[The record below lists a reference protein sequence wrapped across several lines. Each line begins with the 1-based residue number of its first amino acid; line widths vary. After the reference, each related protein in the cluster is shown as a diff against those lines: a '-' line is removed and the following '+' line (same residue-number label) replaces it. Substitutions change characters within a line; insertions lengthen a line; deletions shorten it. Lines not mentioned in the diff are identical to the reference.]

1 MQNFLIDI
9 NKAQELGLL
18 LRKSRE
24 MRSLTITFV
33 SKKTEINIAD
43 LSRLETGQKLRINPF
58 HISKLCDLY
67 EIPLLDIYLDLGY
80 LDENSLTNYYS
91 KFSSKEQKID
101 NTIHK
106 ISIFNLNSFEKEY
119 YSTEPSKEYIVL
131 PLNNQKNI
139 NAIKIENDSM
149 APLFNKN
156 NLVLF
161 NFDEIKISDNDIG
174 FFKINGR
181 YFIGRYYLN
190 GTFSIISYDNKNYSP
205 IVANKKSGFMI
216 IGKYKGHVSIWYGKI

>member
-24 MRSLTITFV
+24 MRSLTITSV
-33 SKKTEINIAD
+33 SKKTKINIAD

-106 ISIFNLNSFEKEY
+106 ISIFNLNSFEEEY
-119 YSTEPSKEYIVL
+119 YSTETSKEYIVL
-131 PLNNQKNI
+131 PLDKQKNI
-139 NAIKIENDSM
+139 NAIKIEDDSM

-161 NFDEIKISDNDIG
+161 NFDEVKISNNDIG

-181 YFIGRYYLN
+181 YSIGRYYLN
-190 GTFSIISYDNKNYSP
+190 DTFSIISYDNKNYSP
-205 IVANKKSGFMI
+205 IAANKKTGFMI
-216 IGKYKGHVSIWYGKI
+216 IGKYKGHVSI

>member
-24 MRSLTITFV
+24 MRSLTITSV
-33 SKKTEINIAD
+33 SKKTKINIAD

-181 YFIGRYYLN
+181 YSIGRYYLN
-190 GTFSIISYDNKNYSP
+190 DTFSIISYDNKNYSP
-205 IVANKKSGFMI
+205 IAANKKTGFMI
-216 IGKYKGHVSIWYGKI
+216 IGKYKGHVSI

>member
-58 HISKLCDLY
+58 HLSKLCDLY
-67 EIPLLDIYLDLGY
+67 EIPLIDIYLNLGY

-101 NTIHK
+101 NIIHK
-106 ISIFNLNSFEKEY
+106 IPIFNLNSFEEEY
-119 YSTEPSKEYIVL
+119 YSTETSKEYIVL
-131 PLNNQKNI
+131 PLDRQKNI
-139 NAIKIENDSM
+139 NAIKIEDDSM
-149 APLFNKN
+149 YPLFNKN

-161 NFDEIKISDNDIG
+161 NFNEVKISNNDIG

-181 YFIGRYYLN
+181 YSIGRYYLDD
-190 GTFSIISYDNKNYSP
+190 TFTIISYDNKNYSP

>member
-101 NTIHK
+101 NIIHK
-106 ISIFNLNSFEKEY
+106 IPIFNLNSFEEEY
-119 YSTEPSKEYIVL
+119 YSTETSKEYIVL
-131 PLNNQKNI
+131 PLDRQKNI
-139 NAIKIENDSM
+139 NAIKIEDDSM
-149 APLFNKN
+149 YPLFNKN

-161 NFDEIKISDNDIG
+161 NFNEVKISNNDIG

-181 YFIGRYYLN
+181 YSIGRYYLN
-190 GTFSIISYDNKNYSP
+190 DTFSIISYDNKNYSP

-216 IGKYKGHVSIWYGKI
+216 IGKYKGHVSI

>member
-1 MQNFLIDI
+1 MQKFLIDI

-24 MRSLTITFV
+24 MRSLTITSV
-33 SKKTEINIAD
+33 SKKTKINIAD

-58 HISKLCDLY
+58 HISKLCALY

-106 ISIFNLNSFEKEY
+106 ISIFNLNSFEEEY
-119 YSTEPSKEYIVL
+119 YSTETSKEYIIL
-131 PLNNQKNI
+131 PLDKQKNI
-139 NAIKIENDSM
+139 NAIKIEDDSM

-161 NFDEIKISDNDIG
+161 NFDEVKISNNDIG

-181 YFIGRYYLN
+181 YSIGRYYFN
-190 GTFSIISYDNKNYSP
+190 DTFSIISYDNKNYSP
-205 IVANKKSGFMI
+205 IAVNKKSSFMI
-216 IGKYKGHVSIWYGKI
+216 IGKYKGHVSI

>member
-24 MRSLTITFV
+24 MRSLTITSV
-33 SKKTEINIAD
+33 SKKTKINIAD

-106 ISIFNLNSFEKEY
+106 ISIFNLNSFEEEY
-119 YSTEPSKEYIVL
+119 YSTETSKEYIVL
-131 PLNNQKNI
+131 PLDKQKNI
-139 NAIKIENDSM
+139 NAIKIEDDSM
-149 APLFNKN
+149 YPLFNKN

-161 NFDEIKISDNDIG
+161 NFNEVKISNNDIG

-181 YFIGRYYLN
+181 YSIGRYYLN
-190 GTFSIISYDNKNYSP
+190 DTFSIISYDNKNYSP
-205 IVANKKSGFMI
+205 IAANKKTGFMI

>member
-24 MRSLTITFV
+24 MRSLTITSV
-33 SKKTEINIAD
+33 SKKTKINIAD

-119 YSTEPSKEYIVL
+119 YSTEPSKQYIVL

-139 NAIKIENDSM
+139 NAIKIEDDSM

-161 NFDEIKISDNDIG
+161 NFDEVKISNNDIG
-174 FFKINGR
+174 FF
-181 YFIGRYYLN
+181 
-190 GTFSIISYDNKNYSP
+190 
-205 IVANKKSGFMI
+205 
-216 IGKYKGHVSIWYGKI
+216 

>member
-24 MRSLTITFV
+24 MRSLTITSV
-33 SKKTEINIAD
+33 SKKTKINIAD

-181 YFIGRYYLN
+181 YSIGRYYLN
-190 GTFSIISYDNKNYSP
+190 DTFSIISYDNKNYSP
-205 IVANKKSGFMI
+205 IAANKKSGFMI
-216 IGKYKGHVSIWYGKI
+216 IGKYKGHVSI

>member
-24 MRSLTITFV
+24 MRSLTITSV
-33 SKKTEINIAD
+33 SKKTKINIAD

-101 NTIHK
+101 NIIHK
-106 ISIFNLNSFEKEY
+106 IPIFNLNSFEEEY
-119 YSTEPSKEYIVL
+119 YSTETSKEYIVL
-131 PLNNQKNI
+131 PLDRQKNI
-139 NAIKIENDSM
+139 NAIKIEDDSM
-149 APLFNKN
+149 YPLFNKN

-161 NFDEIKISDNDIG
+161 NFNEVKISNNDIG

-181 YFIGRYYLN
+181 YSIGRYYLN
-190 GTFSIISYDNKNYSP
+190 DTFSIISYDNKNYSP

-216 IGKYKGHVSIWYGKI
+216 IGKYKGHVSI

>member
-58 HISKLCDLY
+58 HLSKLCDLY
-67 EIPLLDIYLDLGY
+67 EIPLIDIYLNLGY

-101 NTIHK
+101 NIIHK
-106 ISIFNLNSFEKEY
+106 IPIFNLNSFEEEY
-119 YSTEPSKEYIVL
+119 YSTETSKEYIVL
-131 PLNNQKNI
+131 PLDRQKNI
-139 NAIKIENDSM
+139 NAIKIEDDSM
-149 APLFNKN
+149 DPLFNKN

-161 NFDEIKISDNDIG
+161 NFNEVKISNNDIG

-181 YFIGRYYLN
+181 YSIGRYYLDD
-190 GTFSIISYDNKNYSP
+190 TFTIISYDNKNYSP
-205 IVANKKSGFMI
+205 IAVNKKSGFMI
-216 IGKYKGHVSIWYGKI
+216 IGKYKGHVSI

>member
-24 MRSLTITFV
+24 MRSLTITSV
-33 SKKTEINIAD
+33 SKKTKINIAD

-106 ISIFNLNSFEKEY
+106 ISIFNLNSFEEEY
-119 YSTEPSKEYIVL
+119 YSTETSKEYIVL
-131 PLNNQKNI
+131 PLDKQKNI
-139 NAIKIENDSM
+139 NAIKIEDDSM

-156 NLVLF
+156 NLILF
-161 NFDEIKISDNDIG
+161 NFDEVKISNNDIG

-181 YFIGRYYLN
+181 YSIGRYYLN
-190 GTFSIISYDNKNYSP
+190 DTFTIISYDNKNYSP
-205 IVANKKSGFMI
+205 IAANKKSAFMI
-216 IGKYKGHVSIWYGKI
+216 IGKYKGHISI

>member
-58 HISKLCDLY
+58 HLSKLCDLY
-67 EIPLLDIYLDLGY
+67 EIPLIDIYLNLGY

-101 NTIHK
+101 NIIHK
-106 ISIFNLNSFEKEY
+106 IPIFNLNSFEEEY
-119 YSTEPSKEYIVL
+119 YSTETSKEYIVL
-131 PLNNQKNI
+131 PLDRQKNI
-139 NAIKIENDSM
+139 NAIKIEDDSM
-149 APLFNKN
+149 YPLFNKN

-161 NFDEIKISDNDIG
+161 NFNEVKISNNDIG

-181 YFIGRYYLN
+181 YSIGRYYLDD
-190 GTFSIISYDNKNYSP
+190 TFTIISYDNKNYSP
-205 IVANKKSGFMI
+205 IAVNKKSGFMI
-216 IGKYKGHVSIWYGKI
+216 IGKYKGHVSI

>member
-1 MQNFLIDI
+1 MFGITERDLILSMGLFLLIRLDSI
-9 NKAQELGLL
+9 
-18 LRKSRE
+18 
-24 MRSLTITFV
+24 SLDHSVPI
-33 SKKTEINIAD
+33 
-43 LSRLETGQKLRINPF
+43 
-58 HISKLCDLY
+58 
-67 EIPLLDIYLDLGY
+67 LLDHYNIYLDLGY

-181 YFIGRYYLN
+181 YSIGRYYLN

-216 IGKYKGHVSIWYGKI
+216 IGKYKGHVSI

>member
-9 NKAQELGLL
+9 NKAQEFGLL

-24 MRSLTITFV
+24 MRSLTITSV
-33 SKKTEINIAD
+33 SKKTKINIAD

-101 NTIHK
+101 NIIHK
-106 ISIFNLNSFEKEY
+106 IPIFNLNSFEEEY
-119 YSTEPSKEYIVL
+119 YSTETSKEYIVL
-131 PLNNQKNI
+131 PLDKQKNI
-139 NAIKIENDSM
+139 NAIKIEDDSM

-161 NFDEIKISDNDIG
+161 NFDEVKISNNDIG

-181 YFIGRYYLN
+181 YSIGRYYLDD
-190 GTFSIISYDNKNYSP
+190 TFTIISYDNKNYPP
-205 IVANKKSGFMI
+205 IAVNKKSSFMI
-216 IGKYKGHVSIWYGKI
+216 IGKYKGHVSV

>member
-106 ISIFNLNSFEKEY
+106 ISIFNLNSFEEEY
-119 YSTEPSKEYIVL
+119 YSTETSKEYIVL
-131 PLNNQKNI
+131 PLDKQKNI
-139 NAIKIENDSM
+139 NAIKIEDDSM

-161 NFDEIKISDNDIG
+161 NFDEVKISNNDIG

-181 YFIGRYYLN
+181 YSIGRYYLN
-190 GTFSIISYDNKNYSP
+190 DTFSIISYDNKNYPP
-205 IVANKKSGFMI
+205 IAVNKKSSFMI
-216 IGKYKGHVSIWYGKI
+216 IGKYKGHVSV

>member
-1 MQNFLIDI
+1 MTPMLV
-9 NKAQELGLL
+9 LG
-18 LRKSRE
+18 
-24 MRSLTITFV
+24 
-33 SKKTEINIAD
+33 
-43 LSRLETGQKLRINPF
+43 
-58 HISKLCDLY
+58 
-67 EIPLLDIYLDLGY
+67 LLDIYLDLGY

-181 YFIGRYYLN
+181 YSIGRYYLN

>member
-58 HISKLCDLY
+58 HLSKLCDLY
-67 EIPLLDIYLDLGY
+67 EIPLIDIYLNLGY

-101 NTIHK
+101 NIIHK
-106 ISIFNLNSFEKEY
+106 IPIFNLNSFEEEY
-119 YSTEPSKEYIVL
+119 YSTETSKEYIVL
-131 PLNNQKNI
+131 PLDRQKNI
-139 NAIKIENDSM
+139 NAIKIEDDSM
-149 APLFNKN
+149 YPLFNKN

-161 NFDEIKISDNDIG
+161 NFNEVKISNNDIG

-181 YFIGRYYLN
+181 YSIGRYYLDD
-190 GTFSIISYDNKNYSP
+190 TFTIISYDNKNYSP
-205 IVANKKSGFMI
+205 IAANKKSGFMI
-216 IGKYKGHVSIWYGKI
+216 IGKYKGHVSI

>member
-106 ISIFNLNSFEKEY
+106 ISIFNLNSFEEEY
-119 YSTEPSKEYIVL
+119 YSTETSKEYIVL
-131 PLNNQKNI
+131 PLDKQKNI
-139 NAIKIENDSM
+139 NAIKIEDDSM

-161 NFDEIKISDNDIG
+161 NFDEVKISNNDIG

-181 YFIGRYYLN
+181 YSIGRYYLDD
-190 GTFSIISYDNKNYSP
+190 TFTIISYDNKNYSP
-205 IVANKKSGFMI
+205 IAVNKKSGFMI
-216 IGKYKGHVSIWYGKI
+216 IGKYKGHVSI

>member
-1 MQNFLIDI
+1 
-9 NKAQELGLL
+9 
-18 LRKSRE
+18 

-101 NTIHK
+101 NIIHK
-106 ISIFNLNSFEKEY
+106 IPIFNLNSFEEEY
-119 YSTEPSKEYIVL
+119 YSTETSKEYIVL
-131 PLNNQKNI
+131 PLDRQKNI
-139 NAIKIENDSM
+139 NAIKIEDDSM
-149 APLFNKN
+149 YPLFNKN

-161 NFDEIKISDNDIG
+161 NFNEVKISNNDIG

-181 YFIGRYYLN
+181 YSIGRYYLDD
-190 GTFSIISYDNKNYSP
+190 TFTIISYDNKNYSP
-205 IVANKKSGFMI
+205 IAVNKKSGFMI
-216 IGKYKGHVSIWYGKI
+216 IGKYKGHVSI

>member
-24 MRSLTITFV
+24 MRSLTITSV
-33 SKKTEINIAD
+33 SKKTKINIAD

-91 KFSSKEQKID
+91 KFSSKVQKID
-101 NTIHK
+101 NTINK
-106 ISIFNLNSFEKEY
+106 ISIFNLNSFEK
-119 YSTEPSKEYIVL
+119 
-131 PLNNQKNI
+131 
-139 NAIKIENDSM
+139 
-149 APLFNKN
+149 
-156 NLVLF
+156 
-161 NFDEIKISDNDIG
+161 
-174 FFKINGR
+174 
-181 YFIGRYYLN
+181 
-190 GTFSIISYDNKNYSP
+190 
-205 IVANKKSGFMI
+205 
-216 IGKYKGHVSIWYGKI
+216 

>member
-24 MRSLTITFV
+24 MRSLTITSV
-33 SKKTEINIAD
+33 SKKTKINIAD

-101 NTIHK
+101 NIIHK
-106 ISIFNLNSFEKEY
+106 IPIFNLNSFEEEY
-119 YSTEPSKEYIVL
+119 YSTETSKEYIVL
-131 PLNNQKNI
+131 PLDRQKNI
-139 NAIKIENDSM
+139 NAIKIEDDSM
-149 APLFNKN
+149 YPLFNKN

-161 NFDEIKISDNDIG
+161 NFNEVKISNNDIG

-181 YFIGRYYLN
+181 YSIGRYYLN
-190 GTFSIISYDNKNYSP
+190 DTFSIISYDNKNYSP
-205 IVANKKSGFMI
+205 IAVNKKSGFMI
-216 IGKYKGHVSIWYGKI
+216 IGKYKGHVSI

>member
-24 MRSLTITFV
+24 MRSVTITFV

-58 HISKLCDLY
+58 HLSKLCDLY
-67 EIPLLDIYLDLGY
+67 EIPLIDIYLNLGY

-101 NTIHK
+101 NIIHK
-106 ISIFNLNSFEKEY
+106 IPIFNLNSFEEEY
-119 YSTEPSKEYIVL
+119 YSTETSKEYIVL
-131 PLNNQKNI
+131 PLDRQKNI
-139 NAIKIENDSM
+139 NAIKIEDDSM
-149 APLFNKN
+149 YPLFNKN

-161 NFDEIKISDNDIG
+161 NFNEVKISNNDIG

-181 YFIGRYYLN
+181 YSIGRYYLDD
-190 GTFSIISYDNKNYSP
+190 TFTIISYDNKNYSP
-205 IVANKKSGFMI
+205 IAVNKKSGFMI
-216 IGKYKGHVSIWYGKI
+216 IGKYKGHVSI

>member
-24 MRSLTITFV
+24 MRSLTITSV
-33 SKKTEINIAD
+33 SKKTKINIAD

-106 ISIFNLNSFEKEY
+106 ISIFNLNSFEEEY
-119 YSTEPSKEYIVL
+119 YSTETSKEYIVL
-131 PLNNQKNI
+131 PLDKQKNI
-139 NAIKIENDSM
+139 NAIKIEDDSM

-161 NFDEIKISDNDIG
+161 NFDEVKISNNDIG

-181 YFIGRYYLN
+181 YSIGRYYLN
-190 GTFSIISYDNKNYSP
+190 DTFSIISYDNKNYSP
-205 IVANKKSGFMI
+205 IAANKKTGFMI

>member
-24 MRSLTITFV
+24 MRSLTITSV
-33 SKKTEINIAD
+33 SKKTKINIAD

-80 LDENSLTNYYS
+80 LNENSLTNYYS

-106 ISIFNLNSFEKEY
+106 ISIFNLNSFEEEY
-119 YSTEPSKEYIVL
+119 YSTETSKQYIVL

-139 NAIKIENDSM
+139 NAIKIEDDSM

-161 NFDEIKISDNDIG
+161 NFDEVKISNNDIG
-174 FFKINGR
+174 FF
-181 YFIGRYYLN
+181 
-190 GTFSIISYDNKNYSP
+190 
-205 IVANKKSGFMI
+205 
-216 IGKYKGHVSIWYGKI
+216 

>member
-24 MRSLTITFV
+24 IRNLTITSV
-33 SKKTEINIAD
+33 SKKTKINIAD

-58 HISKLCDLY
+58 HLSKLCDLY

-181 YFIGRYYLN
+181 YSIGRYYLDD
-190 GTFSIISYDNKNYSP
+190 TFTIISYDNKNYSP
-205 IVANKKSGFMI
+205 IAVNKKSGFMI
-216 IGKYKGHVSIWYGKI
+216 IGKYKGHVSI

>member
-24 MRSLTITFV
+24 MRSLTITSV
-33 SKKTEINIAD
+33 SKKTKINIAD

-106 ISIFNLNSFEKEY
+106 ISIFNLNSFEEEY
-119 YSTEPSKEYIVL
+119 YSTETSKEYIVL
-131 PLNNQKNI
+131 PLDKQKNI
-139 NAIKIENDSM
+139 NAIKIEDDSM

-161 NFDEIKISDNDIG
+161 NFNEVKISNNDIG

-181 YFIGRYYLN
+181 YSIGRYYLN
-190 GTFSIISYDNKNYSP
+190 DTFSIISYDNKNYSP
-205 IVANKKSGFMI
+205 IAANKKTGFMI
-216 IGKYKGHVSIWYGKI
+216 IGKYKGHVSI